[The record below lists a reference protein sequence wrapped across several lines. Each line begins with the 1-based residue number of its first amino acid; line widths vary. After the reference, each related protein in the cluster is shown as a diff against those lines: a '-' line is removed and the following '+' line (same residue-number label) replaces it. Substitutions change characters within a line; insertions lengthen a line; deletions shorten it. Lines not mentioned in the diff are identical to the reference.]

1 MHPGLTDL
9 LTCPRC
15 GPRFGLV
22 LLADEVRD
30 RRVLEGWLGCSNC
43 RERYRVHG
51 GFADLRPP
59 PAPPL
64 AAPALPRESGE
75 DEAAIRLA
83 ALMGMEMGA
92 GRGFSL
98 VVGPAARHAPAMAA
112 LVEDA
117 EVVGIHAGLA
127 PWPEE
132 AGVSRMAAS
141 GLPFHDRT
149 LRGVALSGEAASRL
163 LEEGARVLNP
173 MGRLVVDGAPADAE
187 ARIGAAGLRVLA
199 QEGGTVVAGWT
210 ARG

>member
-1 MHPGLTDL
+1 
-9 LTCPRC
+9 
-15 GPRFGLV
+15 
-22 LLADEVRD
+22 
-30 RRVLEGWLGCSNC
+30 
-43 RERYRVHG
+43 G
-51 GFADLRPP
+51 GFADVRPP
-59 PAPPL
+59 PAPPRG
-64 AAPALPRESGE
+64 AGALPREPAG
-75 DEAAIRLA
+75 DPAALRLA
-83 ALMGMEMGA
+83 ALMGMERGV

-117 EVVGIHAGLA
+117 EVVGVHAGLA

-149 LRGVALSGEAASRL
+149 LRGVALSGDAASSL

-173 MGRLVVDGAPADAE
+173 MGRLVVEGAPADAA
-187 ARIGAAGLRVLA
+187 ARLGAAGLRVLA
-199 QEGGTVVAGWT
+199 QEGETVVAGWA

>member
-1 MHPGLTDL
+1 MHLVLTDI

-22 LLADEVRD
+22 LLAEEVRD

-43 RERYRVHG
+43 RERYRVHN

-64 AAPALPRESGE
+64 DAPALPRERGE
-75 DEAAIRLA
+75 DQAAIRLA
-83 ALMGMEMGA
+83 ALMGMGTGA

-98 VVGPAARHAPAMAA
+98 VVGPAARHASAIAA
-112 LVEDA
+112 LVEEA
-117 EVVGIHAGLA
+117 EVVGIDAGLA
-127 PWPEE
+127 AWPEE
-132 AGVSRMAAS
+132 AGVSRMAAT
-141 GLPFHDRT
+141 GLPFFDRT
-149 LRGVALSGEAASRL
+149 LRGVALSGDAAAAL

-173 MGRLVVDGAPADAE
+173 MGRLVVEGAPADAE
-187 ARIGAAGLRVLA
+187 ARIRGAGLRVLA
-199 QEGGTVVAGWT
+199 QEGGTVVAGWA